1 MARAVAENMS
11 GIFNGGDFIGVVN
24 APDLGQLTKQP
35 HAIPYIL
42 LAEKIGSMQAQL
54 LKSNKIGSI
63 TINLR
68 GKDISDSKLADII
81 KAAVLK
87 GALEELVEQTVTYIN
102 ANSIADELGLKVQLN
117 LSEQTEA
124 GSGYVNSMAVEL
136 EIEGFLNLARVIEG
150 AVFGTKDIRITK
162 IDGFTVELPPGENML
177 LFNNFD
183 HPGVVKRVAEKLAQ
197 ANINIAH
204 FSLGRKGKGKQ
215 ALGAFLLDTP
225 ADETLLASL
234 PKYADVTNV
243 NQVSTIFT
251 FPYLL

>member
-1 MARAVAENMS
+1 M
-11 GIFNGGDFIGVVN
+11 
-24 APDLGQLTKQP
+24 
-35 HAIPYIL
+35 
-42 LAEKIGSMQAQL
+42 LAERLGSMQAQL
-54 LKSNKIGSI
+54 LKKKKIGSI
-63 TINLR
+63 SISLR
-68 GKDISDSKLADII
+68 GKDITDTKLADII

-102 ANSIADELGLKVQLN
+102 ANSIAEELGLKVLLN
-117 LSEQTEA
+117 MSDKTDA

-136 EIEGFLNLARVIEG
+136 EIEGFLNLSRVIEG

-162 IDGFTVELPPGENML
+162 IDVFTVELPPGENML
-177 LFNNFD
+177 LFNNTD
-183 HPGVVKRVAEKLAQ
+183 HPGVVKRVAEKLAA

-225 ADETLLASL
+225 ADEELLEGL

-243 NQVSTIFT
+243 CQVRTCI
-251 FPYLL
+251 YY